1 MKQSN
6 KIILSSIIILFSLA
20 GVLSPAEAVSST
32 KCRDKKP
39 SDTPRIIRIDTK
51 SHQAKLYFTSVADNN
66 TYYYITYGY
75 KPGDERFGVQFPM
88 KAGSGHS
95 VKFFIHSLAP
105 GTTYAFKV
113 RGGNGCRTGDWSDWK
128 KVTTPVNGVH
138 IQKF

>member
-1 MKQSN
+1 MFA
-6 KIILSSIIILFSLA
+6 LSASIIAPFALVGSL
-20 GVLSPAEAVSST
+20 STAEAASSS

-51 SHQAKLYFTSVADNN
+51 PHQAKLYFTSVADNN

-75 KPGDERFGVQFPM
+75 KPGDERFGVEFPM

-95 VKFFIHSLAP
+95 VKFFIYSLTP
-105 GTTYAFKV
+105 GATYAFKV

-128 KVTTPVNGVH
+128 KATTPLQGVR